1 MDQLQDIL
9 HYYWGYERFR
19 ANQQEAMEAVLRG
32 QDSLTV
38 LPTGGGKSLCF
49 QAPALALDG
58 MALIISPLI
67 ALMKDQV
74 DALKQ
79 RDIPAACINSHMSG
93 DERRAVH
100 KGIQTGQLKL
110 IYTSPE
116 KAVQGR
122 FIEYIKRVGLSFIAV
137 DEAHCVSQWGHDFRK
152 EYRLLNHIRNAFPG
166 LPMHAY
172 TATAT
177 TAVRKDIVSSLGL
190 RDAKEVVGSY
200 DRPNLT
206 YHVENTAGARER
218 EVERIVQ
225 RHRGAAGIVYC
236 ITRREVD
243 SMAEHLAGKGHR
255 AVPYHAG
262 MDDVTRRCNQDAF
275 LRGQVDIVVATVAFG
290 MGIDKPDVRFVIHAG
305 LPKSLEHYQQESGRA
320 GRDGKPSECWL
331 LYRPADYYTWQNL
344 IQRSAQGCSPE
355 VQANAETKL
364 DAMYAYCQQT
374 TCRRATLLLY
384 FGETMTSCGG
394 CDVCDGGGRKGVGQT
409 QERRPRSRKRRSTSS
424 HEAHATALADHP
436 DRRQGY
442 GQRQAER
449 LFREGVSVR
458 EAAQQLELRPRK
470 TWRLLEQFVV
480 DHRVTDPS
488 PWVNEEKADRIRQ
501 AAAES
506 GDNRV
511 SRLQKLA
518 GGDVKAEEIEVV
530 LACQRNG
537 DPSLPY

>member
-1 MDQLQDIL
+1 MDQLSDIL

-19 ANQQEAMEAVLRG
+19 ANQEEAMEAVMRG

-74 DALKQ
+74 DALKE

-100 KGIQTGQLKL
+100 KGIQTRQLKL

-122 FIEYIKRVGLSFIAV
+122 FIEYIRRVGLSFIAV

-152 EYRLLNHIRNAFPG
+152 EYRLLNNLRNAFPG

-190 RDAKEVVGSY
+190 RNAREVVGSY

-206 YHVENTAGARER
+206 YHVENTAAARER

-225 RHRGAAGIVYC
+225 RNRGAAGIVYC

-243 SMAEHLAGKGHR
+243 SMAEFLAGKGHR

-355 VQANAETKL
+355 VQANAEEKL
-364 DAMYAYCQQT
+364 DAMYAYCKQT
-374 TCRRATLLLY
+374 TCRRATLLVY
-384 FGETMTSCGG
+384 FGETMTTCGG
-394 CDVCDGGGRKGVGQT
+394 CDICHASPPKTRTHQPGRKPHARSAAFSPG
-409 QERRPRSRKRRSTSS
+409 EPAAPRLDRP
-424 HEAHATALADHP
+424 
-436 DRRQGY
+436 QGN

-449 LFREGVSVR
+449 LFREGTSISETANRLGVR
-458 EAAQQLELRPRK
+458 PNKA
-470 TWRLLEQFVV
+470 WRLLERFVV

-488 PWVNEEKADRIRQ
+488 PWVTEDKAARIRQ
-501 AAAES
+501 AAEES
-506 GDNRV
+506 GDDRV

-518 GGDVKAEEIEVV
+518 GNDIKPEEIEVV

>member
-1 MDQLQDIL
+1 MDQLTDIL
-9 HYYWGYERFR
+9 HYYWGYESFR
-19 ANQQEAMEAVLRG
+19 ANQREAMEAVMRE

-122 FIEYIKRVGLSFIAV
+122 FIEYIRRVGLSFIAV

-152 EYRLLNHIRNAFPG
+152 EYRLLNTLRNAFPG

-177 TAVRKDIVSSLGL
+177 TAVRKDIVNSLDL
-190 RDAKEVVGSY
+190 RDAREVVGSY

-206 YHVENTAGARER
+206 YHVENTFGARER
-218 EVERIVQ
+218 EVERIIQ

-243 SMAEHLAGKGHR
+243 SMAEHLAAKGRR

-344 IQRSAQGCSPE
+344 IRRSAQNCSPE
-355 VQANAETKL
+355 VQANAEEKL
-364 DAMYAYCQQT
+364 DAMYAYCKQR
-374 TCRRATLLLY
+374 TCRRATLLHY
-384 FGETMTSCGG
+384 FGEAMTTCGG
-394 CDVCDGGGRKGVGQT
+394 CDVCHSFAPKMRTQQHASKGHAPGAALFRA
-409 QERRPRSRKRRSTSS
+409 ESAAPR
-424 HEAHATALADHP
+424 LDP
-436 DRRQGY
+436 PQGN
-442 GQRQAER
+442 GQRQAHR

-470 TWRLLEQFVV
+470 AWRLLEQFVV
-480 DHRVTDPS
+480 EHRVTDPS
-488 PWVNEEKADRIRQ
+488 PWVTEDKASRIRL
-501 AAAES
+501 AAEES
-506 GDNRV
+506 GDDRV
-511 SRLQKLA
+511 SRLRQLA
-518 GGDVKAEEIEVV
+518 GNDIKPEEIKVV
-530 LACQRNG
+530 LACDRNG

>member
-9 HYYWGYERFR
+9 HYYWGYESFR
-19 ANQQEAMEAVLRG
+19 ANQEEAMEAVMRG

-190 RDAKEVVGSY
+190 RDAREVVGSY
-200 DRPNLT
+200 DRPNLI
-206 YHVENTAGARER
+206 YHVENTASARER
-218 EVERIVQ
+218 EVERIVG
-225 RHRGAAGIVYC
+225 RHQGAAGIVYC

-243 SMAEHLAGKGHR
+243 SMAEFLAGKGRR

-290 MGIDKPDVRFVIHAG
+290 MGIDKPDVRFVVHAG

-355 VQANAETKL
+355 VQANAESKL
-364 DAMYAYCQQT
+364 EAMYAYCQQT
-374 TCRRATLLLY
+374 TCRRATLLHY
-384 FGETMTSCGG
+384 FGETMTTCGG
-394 CDVCDGGGRKGVGQT
+394 CDVCDASPAKSARKTRTRQPGSERQT
-409 QERRPRSRKRRSTSS
+409 RSAAPSPSEPAAPR
-424 HEAHATALADHP
+424 L
-436 DRRQGY
+436 DRTQGN

-449 LFREGVSVR
+449 LFREGASVSETANRLGVR
-458 EAAQQLELRPRK
+458 PNKA
-470 TWRLLEQFVV
+470 WRLLERFVV

-488 PWVNEEKADRIRQ
+488 PWVNEEKAGRIRQ

-506 GDNRV
+506 GDDRV

-518 GGDVKAEEIEVV
+518 GGDVKPEEIGVV
-530 LACQRNG
+530 LACDRNG